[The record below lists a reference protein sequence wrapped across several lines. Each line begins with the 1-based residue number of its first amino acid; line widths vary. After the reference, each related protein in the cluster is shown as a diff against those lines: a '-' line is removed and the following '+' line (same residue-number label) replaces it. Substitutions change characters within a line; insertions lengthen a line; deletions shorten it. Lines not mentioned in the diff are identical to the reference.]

1 MRNSIVYS
9 ALLASVI
16 ALGTAS
22 IAFAE
27 QSKNAAQGS
36 SGMMK
41 GEGMPMMDGNKMPM
55 MDMMQEM
62 NSMMK
67 NCNEMME
74 NMNKQMS
81 QEATRGDSKTQ

>member
-1 MRNSIVYS
+1 MRNAIVYIT
-9 ALLASVI
+9 ALASAITFGV
-16 ALGTAS
+16 AS

-27 QSKNAAQGS
+27 PPKSTAQGG

-41 GEGMPMMDGNKMPM
+41 GEGMHMMEGNKMPM
-55 MDMMQEM
+55 MEMMQEM
-62 NSMMK
+62 HSMMK

-81 QEATRGDSKTQ
+81 KEGAQGDNKAQ

>member
-16 ALGTAS
+16 TLGAVANT
-22 IAFAE
+22 FAE
-27 QSKNAAQGS
+27 QPKNTVQGS
-36 SGMMK
+36 AGMMK
-41 GEGMPMMDGNKMPM
+41 GEGMHMMDGNKMPM
-55 MDMMQEM
+55 MGMMQEM

-74 NMNKQMS
+74 NMNKKMS
-81 QEATRGDSKTQ
+81 QEAAQGDSKT